1 MKKVIVIPARYAST
15 RLPGKPLREI
25 GGKSI
30 IRWVYEKAMESRLKD
45 EVVIATDDE
54 RIRQAGEAFGAEVA
68 MTSPDCRS
76 GTDRCMEAIQ
86 RRNADIIVNL
96 QGDEPFIRPDMV
108 DMLFDVM
115 VKERLDMATL
125 CSPIIDEEE
134 YTNPNTVKVVLDK
147 SGFALYFSRSPIPYL
162 RNIEKSEMSKV
173 QSRQRRDN
181 EKCETE
187 IQNLKSEHLP
197 PSTFHLSQCIYKH
210 IGIYA
215 FSRSF
220 LEKYVTMEKSPLE
233 EAESLEQLR
242 VLENGYRI
250 KVLMTDYNG
259 FGIDTEEDLKRA
271 QSALFS

>member
-1 MKKVIVIPARYAST
+1 MRKIIIIPARYAST

-25 GGKSI
+25 CGKTILSM
-30 IRWVYEKAMESRLKD
+30 VYEKAMLSRLKD
-45 EVVIATDDE
+45 EVIIATDDE
-54 RIRQAGEAFGAEVA
+54 RIRQAGKSFGAEVVI
-68 MTSPDCRS
+68 TSSDCKS

-86 RRNADIIVNL
+86 GRNADTIVNL

-108 DMLFDVM
+108 DMLFNTM
-115 VKERLDMATL
+115 VKEHLDMATL

-147 SGFALYFSRSPIPYL
+147 SGFALYFSRSPIPYFSVHSS
-162 RNIEKSEMSKV
+162 RFTVHSNSQSPTQNSKL
-173 QSRQRRDN
+173 
-181 EKCETE
+181 KT
-187 IQNLKSEHLP
+187 QN
-197 PSTFHLSQCIYKH
+197 CIYKH

-233 EAESLEQLR
+233 ETESLEQLR
-242 VLENGYRI
+242 VLENGYKI
-250 KVLMTDYNG
+250 KVLITDYNG

-271 QSALFS
+271 QSLFLK

>member
-1 MKKVIVIPARYAST
+1 M
-15 RLPGKPLREI
+15 L
-25 GGKSI
+25 
-30 IRWVYEKAMESRLKD
+30 SRSKD
-45 EVVIATDDE
+45 EVIIATDDE
-54 RIRQAGEAFGAEVA
+54 RIRQAGESFGAEVV
-68 MTSPDCRS
+68 MTSPYCRS

-86 RRNADIIVNL
+86 GRNADIIVNL

-108 DMLFDVM
+108 DILFDAM
-115 VKERLDMATL
+115 VKEHLDMATL

-162 RNIEKSEMSKV
+162 RGQGVKG
-173 QSRQRRDN
+173 SRGQGAGYPLTSVTVRSNRQF
-181 EKCETE
+181 K
-187 IQNLKSEHLP
+187 IQNSKFKIQNCL
-197 PSTFHLSQCIYKH
+197 YKH

-220 LEKYVTMEKSPLE
+220 LEKYVAMEKSPLE

-242 VLENGYRI
+242 VLENGYKI
-250 KVLMTDYNG
+250 KVLITDYNG

-271 QSALFS
+271 QSAISS